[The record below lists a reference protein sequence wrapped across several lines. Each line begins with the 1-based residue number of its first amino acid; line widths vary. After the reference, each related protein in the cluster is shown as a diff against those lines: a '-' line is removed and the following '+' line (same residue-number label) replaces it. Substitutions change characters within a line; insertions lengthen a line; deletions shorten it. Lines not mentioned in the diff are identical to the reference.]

1 MGKQALVRCW
11 WVQKKFLVEYTVLRE
26 HSLGISIKIKN
37 VYALTQQFY
46 FREIAAFLV
55 PRKVLGTKKALN
67 KYSLSKLINEF
78 ILPMYSHISSKI
90 NTQGYLSQCC
100 FEIARDRGKTKCI

>member
-1 MGKQALVRCW
+1 MGL
-11 WVQKKFLVEYTVLRE
+11 
-26 HSLGISIKIKN
+26 SIKIKN

-46 FREIAAFLV
+46 FREFAASLAS
-55 PRKVLGTKKALN
+55 RKVLGTKKALD

-90 NTQGYLSQCC
+90 STQGHLSQGCS
-100 FEIARDRGKTKCI
+100 ETARDMEKTKCI